1 MRLFLRDQIILILL
15 NVMQVSISMFIYF
28 FDQSAALEK
37 VIYIIIINVFLLILY
52 LVYKYI
58 SLSSFFQK
66 LSFPDENDGPDELFH
81 LQGKSPLS
89 AALRNLLHK
98 QYQLFQRQ
106 LHEYKRKLDQ
116 HTVFINQW
124 IHQMKTPLSVID
136 LTIQAEDA
144 PIFDSIRDEL
154 DRMKRGLEIVLY
166 TSRLDLFERD
176 FQVEPVILH
185 EIVKHVIDNYRRL
198 FIRNKVFPEIQID
211 KSIIIQSDRK
221 WLSFV
226 IGQLV
231 SNAVRYSAGLHN
243 KIIFS
248 SFKRGKKVGLEIVDF
263 GIGISKQD
271 QKRVFQPYFT
281 GENGRKYA
289 ESTGMGLYLVYEVCK
304 LLEHQVELE
313 SEQREGTRV
322 RLLFRESITLR

>member
-1 MRLFLRDQIILILL
+1 MKLFLRDQVTLIVL
-15 NVMQVSISMFIYF
+15 NVLQVSISLFIFF
-28 FDQSAALEK
+28 FDQSDAFEK
-37 VIYIIIINVFLLILY
+37 AIYIIIINIFLLILY
-52 LVYKYI
+52 LLYRYI

-66 LSFPDENDGPDELFH
+66 LSTPDETDDLDELYH

-89 AALRNLLHK
+89 AALRDLLHK
-98 QYQLFQRQ
+98 QYQLYQYQ
-106 LHEYKRKLDQ
+106 LHSYKRKLYQ

-144 PIFDSIRDEL
+144 PVFDSIRDEV
-154 DRMKRGLEIVLY
+154 DRMKQGLETVLY

-176 FQVEPVILH
+176 FQVEPVVLH
-185 EIVKHVIDNYRRL
+185 QIVKRVIDNYRRL
-198 FIRNKVFPEIQID
+198 FIRNKVFPEVQFD
-211 KSIIIQSDRK
+211 KSIVIHSDQK

-243 KIIFS
+243 KIIFF

-271 QKRVFQPYFT
+271 QKKVFQPYFT

-313 SEQREGTRV
+313 SEKREGTRV
-322 RLLFRESITLR
+322 RLLFRESISI